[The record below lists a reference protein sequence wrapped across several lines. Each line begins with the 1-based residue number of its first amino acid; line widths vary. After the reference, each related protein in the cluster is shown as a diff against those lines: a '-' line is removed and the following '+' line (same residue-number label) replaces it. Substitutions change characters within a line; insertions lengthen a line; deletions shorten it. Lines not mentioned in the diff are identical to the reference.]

1 MSEYSQRV
9 IGYNDEMFR
18 EYEKLRF
25 LQKNLHGLKLEDID
39 EYSAAIG
46 KLYRWIMFAMEVRIE
61 DIRQRR
67 ETKDDQRRMRSE
79 AMEKEKERQDK
90 RNAMF
95 EEAKAKFDEG
105 VQTEI
110 EAKK

>member
-1 MSEYSQRV
+1 
-9 IGYNDEMFR
+9 
-18 EYEKLRF
+18 
-25 LQKNLHGLKLEDID
+25 
-39 EYSAAIG
+39 
-46 KLYRWIMFAMEVRIE
+46 
-61 DIRQRR
+61 
-67 ETKDDQRRMRSE
+67 MRSE

-90 RNAMF
+90 RDAMF